1 MKIGVVGLGFMGST
15 HLEAY
20 QSVEG
25 AEIVAVASD
34 DPKKLA
40 GDLSGVGGNL
50 DRGGGK
56 IDFSNAA
63 RYPTAEELIA
73 DPNVEAVDLCTPS
86 FLHASQAEAALEA
99 GRHVLVEKPMALNNE
114 DCDRM
119 LAAQEKSGK
128 VLMVAQVLRFWPD
141 WAAMREKIRSG
152 ELGAVKH
159 AFFHRRCAAPAW
171 SAWLADR
178 SRSGG
183 GVVDLLIHDL
193 DFCRHLFGM
202 PESVEARGVE
212 NLEAGIDVVEAKLE
226 YPDGPLVTVAGGW
239 RHPKGYPFTSEFTV
253 VLEGGTLDF
262 HTGLR
267 ELTLYDAEGE
277 TIEVEKPEQDAF
289 QAELAVFIEA
299 CRKGEAPADCP
310 PSESADA
317 VRLALAMRESRD
329 QGGAPVTF

>member
-20 QSVEG
+20 QALDE
-25 AEIVAVASD
+25 AEIVAVSSS

-40 GDLSGVGGNL
+40 GDLSDVGGNL
-50 DRGGGK
+50 DRGAGTL
-56 IDFSNAA
+56 DFSGAA
-63 RYPTAEELIA
+63 RYKTAEELIA

-86 FLHASQAEAALEA
+86 FLHAAQAEAALAA
-99 GRHVLVEKPMALNNE
+99 GKHVLVEKPMALNNE

-119 LAAQEKSGK
+119 LAAADKSDR

-141 WAAMREKIRSG
+141 WAAMRDLIRSG
-152 ELGAVKH
+152 ELGKVRH

-178 SRSGG
+178 TRSGG

-202 PESVEARGVE
+202 PAAVRATGVE
-212 NLEAGIDVVEAKLE
+212 ELEAGIDVVEAKLD
-226 YPDGPLVTVAGGW
+226 YPDGPLVSVAGGW

-253 VLEGGTLDF
+253 VLDGGTLDF

-267 ELTLYDAEGE
+267 ELTLYNAAGE
-277 TIEVEKPEQDAF
+277 VVEVVKPERDAF
-289 QAELAVFIEA
+289 QAELSAFIAA
-299 CRKGEAPADCP
+299 CAAGEAPADCP

-329 QGGAPVTF
+329 NDGAAVTF